1 MSCQDLGEDGPIQL
15 VHGHLGDPMGRSG
28 NMLGP
33 QFDQSAIQEVFTDHD
48 AEMLIVHPDLEA
60 RASGWRRPTANA
72 VPAATS
78 AAQLDREPA
87 HARTIAGESRLAS
100 DIAAAPRVGNAQR
113 GAEAVRV
120 PVYWQVSL
128 PTAKNICSVT
138 IFARNKLLI
147 IRTSARTLAVSFCVN
162 HWRVVVRQ
170 SNDEHNRR
178 GDLAI
183 YQEDTVGDVR
193 ARIVSVRVSALL
205 CYPCSLLLRLIDAI

>member
-1 MSCQDLGEDGPIQL
+1 
-15 VHGHLGDPMGRSG
+15 MGRSG

-60 RASGWRRPTANA
+60 RASGWRRPTPNP

-128 PTAKNICSVT
+128 PTAKNILFSNYFHTQQAFGRLRVCAATCCFVLCQPSACGCAPVQRR
-138 IFARNKLLI
+138 AQ
-147 IRTSARTLAVSFCVN
+147 SARRPGNISRRYSWRCASKNSLGAGICVAVLCV
-162 HWRVVVRQ
+162 
-170 SNDEHNRR
+170 
-178 GDLAI
+178 
-183 YQEDTVGDVR
+183 
-193 ARIVSVRVSALL
+193 
-205 CYPCSLLLRLIDAI
+205 